1 MKAES
6 NGCIDVR
13 SNEKDFIVRTFTSKI
28 SFNQD
33 GLETLEKLGDHLSH
47 LRNKDYMLIVER
59 FYDGETVTQSERRK
73 LLADSGLQNKRYQDS
88 IIRSNNDQL
97 FLAKRTVKDNVK
109 QWEKDIATYER
120 ILKNASGR
128 KKHNLEVE
136 ISKTKRRIRLCEKKH
151 PSVCFG
157 GKSLMRKVT
166 QNPEDKELFEHF
178 HHKRMFLYFI
188 GESNRKRGNDIV
200 QIDPDNWDV
209 VLRIPRSIA
218 KLIGVSE
225 KTVIGKINPK
235 KGKSHI
241 RYNLMKNVSVSYEF
255 VWNQSKRVWRLNII
269 TRINS
274 RCLTRTVSSIPDRMC
289 GIDQNAGFIN
299 ATIIDGKGNPIA
311 NRRFD
316 YEESKEIADLVQS
329 IGIWC
334 MHYKCSRIS
343 RENLNSL
350 HHLSRKR
357 NGHIAGV
364 NKKVNR
370 IPKGE
375 FKRRVTAYC
384 EVYGFEDIEVS
395 PKDTSRLTVEWGDS
409 KYGST
414 THDKAS
420 YLIARR
426 GIGLSLN
433 RKKHSHTRGCVSAC
447 TKNNDILSIENHDY
461 HDSIPDEEIFS
472 GRSCPKG

>member
-1 MKAES
+1 
-6 NGCIDVR
+6 
-13 SNEKDFIVRTFTSKI
+13 
-28 SFNQD
+28 
-33 GLETLEKLGDHLSH
+33 
-47 LRNKDYMLIVER
+47 
-59 FYDGETVTQSERRK
+59 
-73 LLADSGLQNKRYQDS
+73 
-88 IIRSNNDQL
+88 
-97 FLAKRTVKDNVK
+97 
-109 QWEKDIATYER
+109 
-120 ILKNASGR
+120 
-128 KKHNLEVE
+128 
-136 ISKTKRRIRLCEKKH
+136 
-151 PSVCFG
+151 
-157 GKSLMRKVT
+157 
-166 QNPEDKELFEHF
+166 
-178 HHKRMFLYFI
+178 
-188 GESNRKRGNDIV
+188 
-200 QIDPDNWDV
+200 
-209 VLRIPRSIA
+209 
-218 KLIGVSE
+218 
-225 KTVIGKINPK
+225 
-235 KGKSHI
+235 
-241 RYNLMKNVSVSYEF
+241 
-255 VWNQSKRVWRLNII
+255 
-269 TRINS
+269 
-274 RCLTRTVSSIPDRMC
+274 
-289 GIDQNAGFIN
+289 
-299 ATIIDGKGNPIA
+299 
-311 NRRFD
+311 
-316 YEESKEIADLVQS
+316 
-329 IGIWC
+329 